1 MTKTVSEKKIGTPP
15 HEDLL
20 SINNL
25 KVYYYTRKGSI
36 KAVNDVTLKIKG
48 GEVFGLAG
56 ESGCGKS
63 TLAYTILGLITFPRY
78 VESGSIFF
86 NGKDILKLSKKELQK
101 LRWNEISIITQ
112 SAMNALNP
120 VMRIKEQMID
130 GMLAHGYYTQ
140 EKEASDLAAK
150 MLRLVKISDL
160 KLKSYPHE
168 LSGGMRQRVTMAS
181 AMAMHPKLM
190 IADEPTTA
198 LDVVVQKSFLQ
209 TMLDLKER
217 LNISILFITHSISI
231 LAEISDVI
239 GIMYAGKLVEVA
251 STEDIFYNSKH
262 PYTTGLIAST
272 PSVRGKKKDIK
283 GIPGSPPDLISPPNG
298 CLFHPRCPY
307 AFDKC
312 RVEHPELVDIGG
324 GHQVACYLVK

>member
-1 MTKTVSEKKIGTPP
+1 MSFTIKSGKI
-15 HEDLL
+15 
-20 SINNL
+20 
-25 KVYYYTRKGSI
+25 
-36 KAVNDVTLKIKG
+36 
-48 GEVFGLAG
+48 FGLAG

-63 TLAYTILGLITFPRY
+63 TLAYTILGLIRYPGY
-78 VESGSIFF
+78 VESGSIIFD
-86 NGKDILKLSKKELQK
+86 GRDILKLNKKELQK

-120 VMRIKEQMID
+120 VMKIKDQMTD

-140 EKEASDLAAK
+140 EKEASKLAAK

-209 TMLDLKER
+209 TMLDLKEEFD
-217 LNISILFITHSISI
+217 ISILFITHSISI
-231 LAEISDVI
+231 LAEIADVI
-239 GIMYAGKLVEVA
+239 GIMYAGKLVEIA
-251 STEDIFYNSKH
+251 PTEDIFYNSKH

-272 PSVRGKKKDIK
+272 PSVRGKKKELK
-283 GIPGSPPDLISPPNG
+283 GIPGSPPDLISPPEG

-307 AFDKC
+307 VFDKC
-312 RVEHPELVDIGG
+312 HTEHPQLIDVGRD
-324 GHQVACYLVK
+324 HKVACYLMDKR